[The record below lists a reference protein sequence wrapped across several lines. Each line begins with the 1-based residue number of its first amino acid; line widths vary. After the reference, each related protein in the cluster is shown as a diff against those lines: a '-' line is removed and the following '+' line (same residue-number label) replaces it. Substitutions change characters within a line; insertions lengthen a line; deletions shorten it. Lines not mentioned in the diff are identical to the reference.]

1 MFITRCYGRGENK
14 PVLVYV
20 WDGLKP
26 PLRLHLTFC
35 INLYVTARLRIT
47 LANTSLRS
55 LDYGGIYNCDTALLK
70 DDIPAGKLAVYFA

>member
-1 MFITRCYGRGENK
+1 MFGTAC
-14 PVLVYV
+14 
-20 WDGLKP
+20 P